1 MGNYLKELNSIEK
14 SLNSEGFKKELNELE
29 NYLDQFSCLNN
40 SKIAFDNYIKENT
53 MLKINLLINQK
64 LASINFIL

>member
-29 NYLDQFSCLNN
+29 NYLDQFNCLNN
-40 SKIAFDNYIKENT
+40 SKIGFNNYIKENT